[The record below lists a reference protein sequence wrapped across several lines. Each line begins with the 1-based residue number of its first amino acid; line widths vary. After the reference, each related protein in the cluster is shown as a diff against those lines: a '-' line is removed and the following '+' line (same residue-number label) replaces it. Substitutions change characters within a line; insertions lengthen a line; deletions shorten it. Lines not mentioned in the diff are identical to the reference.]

1 MRIFGLV
8 LLVAVVA
15 ALSATVTVH
24 AQGRATTAR
33 TTAQFIP
40 VEAGRPNADTF
51 EPIGLYVAEVSLSN
65 GVTCYAL
72 SSHRFPRGLE
82 SLAQLEGFSCVK

>member
-15 ALSATVTVH
+15 ALSATITVY
-24 AQGRATTAR
+24 AQERATTAR
-33 TTAQFIP
+33 TSASFIR
-40 VEAGRPNADTF
+40 VEAGRPNVEEYEA
-51 EPIGLYVAEVSLSN
+51 IGLYVAEVRLSN

-72 SSHRFPRGLE
+72 SSERFPRALDN
-82 SLAQLEGFSCVK
+82 LAQLEGFSCVK

>member
-15 ALSATVTVH
+15 ALSATITVY
-24 AQGRATTAR
+24 AQEQATSAR

-40 VEAGRPNADTF
+40 VEAGRPNANEF
-51 EPIGLYVAEVSLSN
+51 EAIGLYVAEVRLSN

-82 SLAQLEGFSCVK
+82 SLSQLEGFSCVK